1 MEDTVFSPKE
11 RQTAEIPSSLNP
23 NSIDQ
28 VEDREMAGWNKRRPK
43 VTGSCTLPAATIS
56 DLQRRDAP
64 LSTCNH
70 FLMSAEKA
78 GVGGWPPSLATMF
91 SDNVTLL
98 VPAVLF
104 PFGPNFRPEIALGG
118 AD

>member
-1 MEDTVFSPKE
+1 
-11 RQTAEIPSSLNP
+11 
-23 NSIDQ
+23 
-28 VEDREMAGWNKRRPK
+28 
-43 VTGSCTLPAATIS
+43 
-56 DLQRRDAP
+56 
-64 LSTCNH
+64 
-70 FLMSAEKA
+70 MSAEKA
-78 GVGGWPPSLATMF
+78 GVGGSTPSLATMF